1 MKYSEIISKI
11 GEMTQLLESTD
22 YIDNK
27 INEALVFGTKE
38 ELDILKE
45 KYTDLVANRK
55 IWRKTKGE
63 MQDLIES
70 GDYKPDENN
79 KNS

>member
-1 MKYSEIISKI
+1 MKYHEIMSKI
-11 GEMTQLLESTD
+11 CEMTQLLESTD

-27 INEALVFGTKE
+27 INEALIFGTKE
-38 ELDILKE
+38 ELDTLKE
-45 KYTDLVANRK
+45 KYTDLVTNRK

-70 GDYKPDENN
+70 GKYEPDEN
-79 KNS
+79 

>member
-27 INEALVFGTKE
+27 INEAMVFGTKE

-55 IWRKTKGE
+55 VWRKTKGE

-70 GDYKPDENN
+70 GDYEPDE
-79 KNS
+79 KQ

>member
-27 INEALVFGTKE
+27 INEALIFGTKE
-38 ELDILKE
+38 ELDTLKE
-45 KYTDLVANRK
+45 KYTDLVSNRK
-55 IWRKTKGE
+55 VWRKTKGE

-70 GDYKPDENN
+70 GDYEPDE
-79 KNS
+79 KQ